1 MIVPVLSVKDV
12 DATLAFYAEKLGFK
26 TDMVLA
32 GPDGA
37 NVFAGTSLGKATFM
51 ISRHKEGEDASH
63 HGNGVVFMV
72 YLPEDG
78 DIDAL
83 YADVKRKGVAILEEL
98 KTEYW
103 GDRIFSVKDPDGYFL
118 TISKTVEQTDME
130 RVEKVMRGE
139 IEA

>member
-1 MIVPVLSVKDV
+1 MIVPILSVKDV
-12 DATLAFYAEKLGFK
+12 DATLAFYTEKLGFK

-37 NVFAGTSLGKATFM
+37 NVFAGTSLGNSTFM
-51 ISRHKEGEDASH
+51 ISRQREGDMNSNL
-63 HGNGVVFMV
+63 GNGVVFMV
-72 YLPEDG
+72 YLPQDG

-83 YADVKRKGVAILEEL
+83 YADVQRKGVPIVEEL

-103 GDRIFSVKDPDGYFL
+103 GDRVFSVKDPDGYFL
-118 TISKTVEQTDME
+118 TMSKTVEQTDME

-139 IEA
+139 LEA